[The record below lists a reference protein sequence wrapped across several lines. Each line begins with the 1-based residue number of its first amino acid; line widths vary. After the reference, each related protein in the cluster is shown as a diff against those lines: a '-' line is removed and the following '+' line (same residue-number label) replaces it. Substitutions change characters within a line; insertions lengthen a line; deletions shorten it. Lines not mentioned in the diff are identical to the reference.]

1 MKCPECG
8 NPPLPFLA
16 FNVQNL
22 KYVTCRH
29 CRTRLVVRKLGWRFQ
44 ASLLLSLLAL
54 VVGGLY
60 TRELVEQ
67 LGNTVTLATYGV
79 AAFCLF
85 TLASYYAWKD
95 GVVERR

>member
-8 NPPLPFLA
+8 QSPLPFLA

-29 CRTRLVVRKLGWRFQ
+29 CRTRLVVKRLGWRFQ
-44 ASLLLSLLAL
+44 VSLFITLVALGAGGMYTRKFVEQIGNAPTL
-54 VVGGLY
+54 VV
-60 TRELVEQ
+60 
-67 LGNTVTLATYGV
+67 YGV
-79 AAFCLF
+79 AAFALF
-85 TLASYYAWKD
+85 TLISYFAWKD